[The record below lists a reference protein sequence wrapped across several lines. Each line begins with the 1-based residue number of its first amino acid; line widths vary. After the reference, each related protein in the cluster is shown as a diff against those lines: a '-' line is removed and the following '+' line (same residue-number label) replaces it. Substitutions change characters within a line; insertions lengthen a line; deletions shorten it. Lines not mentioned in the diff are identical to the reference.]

1 LLAHTTTTQ
10 AAGPEIGHFDSV
22 VFANKLSKRVVG
34 GAPMLQRPNQVLVID
49 DDEAAREILVELLLR
64 VGYHAFAAP
73 DGRSGLEQL
82 SGAAVQPQAVLLDL
96 RMPGI
101 DGFEVLR
108 RYRAKGGTAS
118 VIVMSAM
125 DEPEAV
131 VKAMRLGASDYL
143 VKPIE
148 PEQLKDALERAV
160 ASAHAAEAET
170 ARAETAH
177 AQASQPPPPPATWV
191 PPSVPPA
198 AREFNGAQALSP
210 SQAALPAMTAFVER
224 TPSISLGGARRG
236 APADYVSQSPAMAN
250 IWDMVD
256 RVAETD
262 VPVLIRGES
271 GVGKEGIARTIHE
284 RSVRRGKPFV
294 KINCAAL
301 PSELLESE
309 LFGHERGAFT
319 GATSEKPGKFELA
332 DKGTIFLDE
341 IGEMHP
347 ALQAKLLTVLQ
358 DEEYYRVGGKR
369 PLRADARVVV
379 ATNRVLEEEI
389 DRGNFREDLYY
400 RLNVVSVSVPPLR
413 ERREDIAPLIEFF
426 RRKYGSKYKQ
436 GPMDFSGE
444 ILRKLLDYDFPGNVR
459 ELENLVRRLVVL
471 RDERFVMDELAAAIA
486 RRPSHKGQVPVPA
499 GHVGGSLPPP
509 VHGYGRDT
517 SPYAQASGYPQQ
529 ASYFQAPAQS
539 STMQSQPPPPTP
551 VPQLSLLGAET
562 VSLKDIARQAAVR
575 AEREAIGAMLARTN
589 WNKRKAAVRLQIS
602 YKALLYK
609 IKDCGLTDP
618 RITAGMPDLPPL
630 PLAANG
636 ESPEP

>member
-1 LLAHTTTTQ
+1 
-10 AAGPEIGHFDSV
+10 
-22 VFANKLSKRVVG
+22 
-34 GAPMLQRPNQVLVID
+34 MLEQPNQVLVID
-49 DDEAAREILVELLLR
+49 DDEAAREILVELLGR
-64 VGYHAFAAP
+64 IGFHAFATP
-73 DGRSGLEQL
+73 DGKAGLEWL
-82 SGAAVQPQAVLLDL
+82 AGAAVPPQAVLLDL
-96 RMPGI
+96 RMPML

-108 RYRAKGGTAS
+108 RYRAEGGMAP
-118 VIVMSAM
+118 VIALSAM
-125 DEPEAV
+125 DEKDAV

-148 PEQLKDALERAV
+148 PEELKEAIERCSAPRPASAEEPQAAPIIPAVRIAEPGPVVSAARLEPGRRGVPSEYV
-160 ASAHAAEAET
+160 AS
-170 ARAETAH
+170 
-177 AQASQPPPPPATWV
+177 
-191 PPSVPPA
+191 
-198 AREFNGAQALSP
+198 
-210 SQAALPAMTAFVER
+210 
-224 TPSISLGGARRG
+224 
-236 APADYVSQSPAMAN
+236 SPAMLS

-271 GVGKEGIARTIHE
+271 GVGKEGIARTLHE
-284 RSVRRGKPFV
+284 RSPRRGKPFV

-347 ALQAKLLTVLQ
+347 ALQAKLLQVLQ

-389 DRGNFREDLYY
+389 ARGNFREDLYY
-400 RLNVVSVSVPPLR
+400 RLNVVSVLVPPLR
-413 ERREDIAPLIEFF
+413 DRKEDIPGLIEHF
-426 RRKYGSKYKQ
+426 RRKYGSKYRGGAMQ
-436 GPMDFSGE
+436 FSE
-444 ILRKLLDYDFPGNVR
+444 EVVRKLQDYDYPGNVR

-471 RDERFVMDELAAAIA
+471 RDERFVLDELQSAIN
-486 RRPSHKGQVPVPA
+486 RRPAAPTALAA
-499 GHVGGSLPPP
+499 GSAGGVLPPAQQG
-509 VHGYGRDT
+509 V
-517 SPYAQASGYPQQ
+517 SPAPPQP
-529 ASYFQAPAQS
+529 AAHHAPAPAS
-539 STMQSQPPPPTP
+539 V
-551 VPQLSLLGAET
+551 VPMGAET
-562 VSLKDIARQAAVR
+562 VSLKEIARQAALR
-575 AEREAIGAMLARTN
+575 AEREAISAMLARTN

-618 RITAGMPDLPPL
+618 RITVGLQENLGPIGIVADGVGS
-630 PLAANG
+630 A
-636 ESPEP
+636 

>member
-1 LLAHTTTTQ
+1 
-10 AAGPEIGHFDSV
+10 
-22 VFANKLSKRVVG
+22 
-34 GAPMLQRPNQVLVID
+34 MLQRANQVLVID
-49 DDEAAREILVELLLR
+49 DDEAAREILVELLAR

-73 DGRSGLEQL
+73 DGRTGLEL
-82 SGAAVQPQAVLLDL
+82 LAGAAVPPQAVLLDL

-108 RYRAKGGTAS
+108 RYRADGGQAP
-118 VIVMSAM
+118 VIALSAM
-125 DEPEAV
+125 DDKESV
-131 VKAMRLGASDYL
+131 VNAMRLGASDYL

-148 PEQLKDALERAV
+148 PEELREAIERCSAAARPPVTEEVPAV
-160 ASAHAAEAET
+160 AVPRPEPVATPPVRESAPSGA
-170 ARAETAH
+170 
-177 AQASQPPPPPATWV
+177 PPPAV
-191 PPSVPPA
+191 PPP
-198 AREFNGAQALSP
+198 
-210 SQAALPAMTAFVER
+210 
-224 TPSISLGGARRG
+224 LGPRRG
-236 APADYVSQSPAMAN
+236 PPNDFVSVSPAMMV

-271 GVGKEGIARTIHE
+271 GVGKEGIARALHE
-284 RSVRRGKPFV
+284 RSARHGKPFV

-347 ALQAKLLTVLQ
+347 ALQAKLLQVLQ

-379 ATNRVLEEEI
+379 ATNRVLEEELS
-389 DRGNFREDLYY
+389 RGNFREDLYY
-400 RLNVVSVSVPPLR
+400 RLNVVSVHVPPLR
-413 ERREDIAPLIEFF
+413 DRKEDIPHLIELF

-436 GPMDFSGE
+436 GAMDFSSDVV
-444 ILRKLLDYDFPGNVR
+444 RRLLEYDYPGNVR

-471 RDERFVMDELAAAIA
+471 RDERFVLDELKATQA
-486 RRPSHKGQVPVPA
+486 RRPSASTPTQTGPAGGALPPSNQGQV
-499 GHVGGSLPPP
+499 
-509 VHGYGRDT
+509 RFET
-517 SPYAQASGYPQQ
+517 
-529 ASYFQAPAQS
+529 AP
-539 STMQSQPPPPTP
+539 SQPPAAV
-551 VPQLSLLGAET
+551 VPMLGSAET
-562 VSLKDIARQAAVR
+562 VSLKEIARQAAMR
-575 AEREAIGAMLARTN
+575 AEREAISAMLARTN
-589 WNKRKAAVRLQIS
+589 WNKRKAAARLQIS

-618 RITAGMPDLPPL
+618 RITASIPDLPVGL
-630 PLAANG
+630 VAANDLNR
-636 ESPEP
+636 SSN

>member
-1 LLAHTTTTQ
+1 MEPA
-10 AAGPEIGHFDSV
+10 
-22 VFANKLSKRVVG
+22 
-34 GAPMLQRPNQVLVID
+34 NQVLVID
-49 DDEAAREILVELLLR
+49 DDEATREILVDLLER

-73 DGRSGLEQL
+73 DGRSGLEWL
-82 SGAAVQPQAVLLDL
+82 AGAAVPPQAVLLDL

-108 RYRAKGGTAS
+108 GYRAQGGVAP
-118 VIVMSAM
+118 VIALSAM
-125 DEPEAV
+125 DDKQSV

-148 PEQLKDALERAV
+148 PEELREAIERCSACARTPGADEVVAV
-160 ASAHAAEAET
+160 LPQRPDPVPAVVVRESGA
-170 ARAETAH
+170 
-177 AQASQPPPPPATWV
+177 PPPIAPTAGSRRGPPADFV
-191 PPSVPPA
+191 SV
-198 AREFNGAQALSP
+198 
-210 SQAALPAMTAFVER
+210 
-224 TPSISLGGARRG
+224 
-236 APADYVSQSPAMAN
+236 SPAMMG

-271 GVGKEGIARTIHE
+271 GVGKEGIARALRE
-284 RSVRRGKPFV
+284 RSPRRGKPFV

-347 ALQAKLLTVLQ
+347 ALQAKLLQVLQ

-379 ATNRVLEEEI
+379 ATNRVLEEELT
-389 DRGNFREDLYY
+389 RGNFREDLYY
-400 RLNVVSVSVPPLR
+400 RLNVVSVHVPPLR
-413 ERREDIAPLIEFF
+413 DRKEDVPHLIEHFT
-426 RRKYGSKYKQ
+426 RKYGSKYKN
-436 GPMDFSGE
+436 GAMEFSAE
-444 ILRKLLDYDFPGNVR
+444 VTRRLLEYDYPGNVR

-471 RDERFVMDELAAAIA
+471 RDERFVLDELKAAQA
-486 RRPSHKGQVPVPA
+486 RRPALQTAPQTGSAGGVLPPA
-499 GHVGGSLPPP
+499 GQG
-509 VHGYGRDT
+509 
-517 SPYAQASGYPQQ
+517 AQRPD
-529 ASYFQAPAQS
+529 APAW
-539 STMQSQPPPPTP
+539 QPPASV
-551 VPQLSLLGAET
+551 VPILGSAET
-562 VSLKDIARQAAVR
+562 VSLKEIARQAALR
-575 AEREAIGAMLARTN
+575 AEREVISAMLARTN
-589 WNKRKAAVRLQIS
+589 WNKRKAAARLQIS

-618 RITAGMPDLPPL
+618 RITAGLQELPSVS
-630 PLAANG
+630 LAASDLTRTN
-636 ESPEP
+636 

>member
-1 LLAHTTTTQ
+1 
-10 AAGPEIGHFDSV
+10 
-22 VFANKLSKRVVG
+22 
-34 GAPMLQRPNQVLVID
+34 MLERPSQVLVID
-49 DDEAAREILVELLLR
+49 DDEAARDILAELLLR
-64 VGYHAFAAP
+64 EGYHATAAP
-73 DGRSGLEQL
+73 DGRIGLELL

-148 PEQLKDALERAV
+148 PEQLTDALARAV
-160 ASAHAAEAET
+160 ASANAAEAEGAARSEEKGT
-170 ARAETAH
+170 AA
-177 AQASQPPPPPATWV
+177 PPPSWV
-191 PPSVPPA
+191 PPSSHPAGREDSGAPHAAPQPA
-198 AREFNGAQALSP
+198 APGA
-210 SQAALPAMTAFVER
+210 VER
-224 TPSISLGGARRG
+224 RLAFGAGESPRRG
-236 APADYVSQSPAMAN
+236 APADYVSLSPSMQS

-262 VPVLIRGES
+262 VPVLVRGES
-271 GVGKEGIARTIHE
+271 GVGKEGIARTIHD
-284 RSVRRGKPFV
+284 RSPRRGKPFV

-319 GATSEKPGKFELA
+319 GATSEKPGRFELA

-389 DRGNFREDLYY
+389 ERGNFREDLYY

-436 GPMDFSGE
+436 GPMEFTATV
-444 ILRKLLDYDFPGNVR
+444 LNRLLGYDFPGNVR

-471 RDERFVMDELAAAIA
+471 RDERFVMDELSAAVA
-486 RRPSHKGQVPVPA
+486 RRPARQASPHAGPA
-499 GHVGGSLPPP
+499 NGSLPPP
-509 VHGYGRDT
+509 AQGYGQ
-517 SPYAQASGYPQQ
+517 P
-529 ASYFQAPAQS
+529 QS
-539 STMQSQPPPPTP
+539 SQPQPHSQPPPPQYVP
-551 VPQLSLLGAET
+551 VSLFGAET
-562 VSLKDIARQAAVR
+562 VSLKEIARQAALR
-575 AEREAIGAMLARTN
+575 AEREAIGGMLARTN
-589 WNKRKAAVRLQIS
+589 WNKRKAAARLQIS

-618 RITAGMPDLPPL
+618 RITAGLSELPPL
-630 PLAANG
+630 TLAVSEG
-636 ESPEP
+636 PEA

>member
-1 LLAHTTTTQ
+1 MMEPA
-10 AAGPEIGHFDSV
+10 
-22 VFANKLSKRVVG
+22 
-34 GAPMLQRPNQVLVID
+34 NQVLVID
-49 DDEAAREILVELLLR
+49 DDEAAREILIDLLGR

-73 DGRSGLEQL
+73 DGSAGLEL
-82 SGAAVQPQAVLLDL
+82 LAGAAVPPQAVLLDL

-108 RYRAKGGTAS
+108 SYRAQGGLAP
-118 VIVMSAM
+118 VIALSAM
-125 DEPEAV
+125 DDKESV

-148 PEQLKDALERAV
+148 PEELREAIRRCSASAGAPGAEEVTAV
-160 ASAHAAEAET
+160 APQQKDPVPAVVVRESGA
-170 ARAETAH
+170 
-177 AQASQPPPPPATWV
+177 PPPVAPAAGSRRGPPADFV
-191 PPSVPPA
+191 SV
-198 AREFNGAQALSP
+198 
-210 SQAALPAMTAFVER
+210 
-224 TPSISLGGARRG
+224 
-236 APADYVSQSPAMAN
+236 SPAMMG

-271 GVGKEGIARTIHE
+271 GVGKEGIARALHE
-284 RSVRRGKPFV
+284 RSPRRGKPFV

-347 ALQAKLLTVLQ
+347 ALQAKLLQVLQ

-379 ATNRVLEEEI
+379 ATNRVLEAELA
-389 DRGNFREDLYY
+389 RGNFREDLYY
-400 RLNVVSVSVPPLR
+400 RLNVVSVHVPPLR
-413 ERREDIAPLIEFF
+413 DRKEDVPHLIDHF
-426 RRKYGSKYKQ
+426 RRKYGSKYKN
-436 GPMDFSGE
+436 GVMEFSPE
-444 ILRKLLDYDFPGNVR
+444 VMRRLLEYDYPGNVR

-471 RDERFVMDELAAAIA
+471 RDERFVLDELKAAQA
-486 RRPSHKGQVPVPA
+486 RRPTLQPSPLSGSA
-499 GHVGGSLPPP
+499 GGSLPPAGQGALRP
-509 VHGYGRDT
+509 D
-517 SPYAQASGYPQQ
+517 
-529 ASYFQAPAQS
+529 APA
-539 STMQSQPPPPTP
+539 SQPPASV
-551 VPQLSLLGAET
+551 VPILGNADT
-562 VSLKDIARQAAVR
+562 VSLKEIARQAALR

-589 WNKRKAAVRLQIS
+589 WNKRKAAARLQIS

-618 RITAGMPDLPPL
+618 RITSGFQDLPSVSL
-630 PLAANG
+630 VAGDLTRT
-636 ESPEP
+636 S

>member
-1 LLAHTTTTQ
+1 MERA
-10 AAGPEIGHFDSV
+10 
-22 VFANKLSKRVVG
+22 
-34 GAPMLQRPNQVLVID
+34 NQVLVID
-49 DDEAAREILVELLLR
+49 DDEAAREILVELLGR
-64 VGYHAFAAP
+64 VGYHAFAAA
-73 DGRSGLEQL
+73 DGRVGLEWL
-82 SGAAVQPQAVLLDL
+82 AGAAVPPQAVLLDL

-108 RYRAKGGTAS
+108 RYRTQGGLAP
-118 VIVMSAM
+118 VIALSAM
-125 DEPEAV
+125 DDKESV

-148 PEQLKDALERAV
+148 PEELREAIDRCC
-160 ASAHAAEAET
+160 ASARALAGEEVPAVIAPRPEPVPAVVVRET
-170 ARAETAH
+170 GA
-177 AQASQPPPPPATWV
+177 PPPIAPSVGSRRGPPADFV
-191 PPSVPPA
+191 SV
-198 AREFNGAQALSP
+198 
-210 SQAALPAMTAFVER
+210 
-224 TPSISLGGARRG
+224 
-236 APADYVSQSPAMAN
+236 SPAMMG

-271 GVGKEGIARTIHE
+271 GVGKEGIARALHE
-284 RSVRRGKPFV
+284 RSPRRGKPFV

-347 ALQAKLLTVLQ
+347 ALQAKLLQVLQ

-379 ATNRVLEEEI
+379 ATNRVLEEELS
-389 DRGNFREDLYY
+389 RGNFREDLYY
-400 RLNVVSVSVPPLR
+400 RLNVVSVHVPPLR
-413 ERREDIAPLIEFF
+413 DRKEDVPHLIEHF

-436 GPMDFSGE
+436 VMEFSPDVM
-444 ILRKLLDYDFPGNVR
+444 RRLLEYDYPGNVR

-471 RDERFVMDELAAAIA
+471 RDERFVLDELKAAQA
-486 RRPSHKGQVPVPA
+486 RRPAQAPA
-499 GHVGGSLPPP
+499 LQTGSAGGTLPPP
-509 VHGYGRDT
+509 NQGQPRID
-517 SPYAQASGYPQQ
+517 
-529 ASYFQAPAQS
+529 APP
-539 STMQSQPPPPTP
+539 SQPPAP
-551 VPQLSLLGAET
+551 VVPMLSAET
-562 VSLKDIARQAAVR
+562 VSLKEIARQAALR
-575 AEREAIGAMLARTN
+575 AEREAISAMLARTN
-589 WNKRKAAVRLQIS
+589 WNKRKAAARLQIS

-618 RITAGMPDLPPL
+618 RITAGIPDLPPVG
-630 PLAANG
+630 LAAAN
-636 ESPEP
+636 SQPQ

>member
-1 LLAHTTTTQ
+1 
-10 AAGPEIGHFDSV
+10 
-22 VFANKLSKRVVG
+22 
-34 GAPMLQRPNQVLVID
+34 
-49 DDEAAREILVELLLR
+49 
-64 VGYHAFAAP
+64 VGYYAFAAP
-73 DGRSGLEQL
+73 DGRSGLEL
-82 SGAAVQPQAVLLDL
+82 LAGAAVPPQAVLLDL

-108 RYRAKGGTAS
+108 RYRAQEGLAP
-118 VIVMSAM
+118 VIALSAM
-125 DEPEAV
+125 DDKESV

-148 PEQLKDALERAV
+148 PDELREAIERCSASVRAPGADEVPAV
-160 ASAHAAEAET
+160 LPPRPDPVPAVVVVRESGA
-170 ARAETAH
+170 
-177 AQASQPPPPPATWV
+177 PPPVAP
-191 PPSVPPA
+191 
-198 AREFNGAQALSP
+198 
-210 SQAALPAMTAFVER
+210 TAG
-224 TPSISLGGARRG
+224 SRRG
-236 APADYVSQSPAMAN
+236 PPIDFVSVSPAMMG

-271 GVGKEGIARTIHE
+271 GVGKEGIARALHE
-284 RSVRRGKPFV
+284 RSPRRGKPFV

-347 ALQAKLLTVLQ
+347 ALQAKLLQVLQ

-389 DRGNFREDLYY
+389 ARGNFREDLYY
-400 RLNVVSVSVPPLR
+400 RLNVVSVHVPPLR
-413 ERREDIAPLIEFF
+413 DRKEDVPHLIEHF

-436 GPMDFSGE
+436 GAMEFSPDVT
-444 ILRKLLDYDFPGNVR
+444 RRLLEYDYPGNVR

-471 RDERFVMDELAAAIA
+471 RDERFVLDELRATQA
-486 RRPSHKGQVPVPA
+486 RRPALQPTLQA
-499 GHVGGSLPPP
+499 GSAGGALPPANQGHP
-509 VHGYGRDT
+509 RYD
-517 SPYAQASGYPQQ
+517 
-529 ASYFQAPAQS
+529 APP
-539 STMQSQPPPPTP
+539 SQPPAP
-551 VPQLSLLGAET
+551 VVPMLGSAET
-562 VSLKDIARQAAVR
+562 VSLKEIARQAALR
-575 AEREAIGAMLARTN
+575 AEREAISAMLARTN
-589 WNKRKAAVRLQIS
+589 WNKRKAAARLQIS

-618 RITAGMPDLPPL
+618 RITASIPDLPPVG
-630 PLAANG
+630 LAAANDPLR
-636 ESPEP
+636 SSS

>member
-1 LLAHTTTTQ
+1 MERA
-10 AAGPEIGHFDSV
+10 
-22 VFANKLSKRVVG
+22 
-34 GAPMLQRPNQVLVID
+34 NQVLVID
-49 DDEAAREILVELLLR
+49 DDEAAREILVELLGR

-73 DGRSGLEQL
+73 EGRSGLEWL
-82 SGAAVQPQAVLLDL
+82 AGAAVPPQAVLLDL

-108 RYRAKGGTAS
+108 RYRTQGGLAP
-118 VIVMSAM
+118 VIALSAM
-125 DEPEAV
+125 DDKESV

-148 PEQLKDALERAV
+148 PDELREAIERCSASVRAPGADEVPAV
-160 ASAHAAEAET
+160 LPPRPDPVPAVVVVRESGA
-170 ARAETAH
+170 
-177 AQASQPPPPPATWV
+177 PPPVAP
-191 PPSVPPA
+191 
-198 AREFNGAQALSP
+198 
-210 SQAALPAMTAFVER
+210 TAG
-224 TPSISLGGARRG
+224 SRRG
-236 APADYVSQSPAMAN
+236 PPIDFVSVSPAMMG

-271 GVGKEGIARTIHE
+271 GVGKEGIARALHE
-284 RSVRRGKPFV
+284 RSPRRGKPFV

-347 ALQAKLLTVLQ
+347 ALQAKLLQVLQ

-389 DRGNFREDLYY
+389 ARGNFREDLYY
-400 RLNVVSVSVPPLR
+400 RLNVVSVHVPPLR
-413 ERREDIAPLIEFF
+413 DRKEDVPHLIEHF

-436 GPMDFSGE
+436 GAMEFSPDVT
-444 ILRKLLDYDFPGNVR
+444 RRLLEYDYPGNVR

-471 RDERFVMDELAAAIA
+471 RDERFVLDELRATQA
-486 RRPSHKGQVPVPA
+486 RRPALQPTLQA
-499 GHVGGSLPPP
+499 GSAGGALPPANQGHP
-509 VHGYGRDT
+509 RYD
-517 SPYAQASGYPQQ
+517 
-529 ASYFQAPAQS
+529 APP
-539 STMQSQPPPPTP
+539 SQPPAP
-551 VPQLSLLGAET
+551 VVPMLGSAET
-562 VSLKDIARQAAVR
+562 VSLKEIARQAALR
-575 AEREAIGAMLARTN
+575 AEREAISAMLARTN
-589 WNKRKAAVRLQIS
+589 WNKRKAAARLQIS
-602 YKALLYK
+602 YKALLYT

-618 RITAGMPDLPPL
+618 RITASIPDLPPVG
-630 PLAANG
+630 LAAANDPLR
-636 ESPEP
+636 SSS